1 MKAAVFYGA
10 HRPLEIEERP
20 IPVPGAGEVLVRVA
34 ACGLCHTDLH
44 YIDHDV
50 PTFHKPPLVLGHEA
64 SGTVA
69 RVGSGVERWSEGD
82 RILIPALLTCGSCD
96 ACRRG
101 RENICERG
109 IMPGNH
115 IDGAYAEYVC
125 VPAKDTLALPDDLP
139 LEEACLIADAV
150 STPFHAV
157 VNRGEVRPGD
167 RVVVY
172 GCGGVGVNVVQIA
185 AASGADV
192 WAVDVRPE
200 RLEHAA
206 RFGAGHLVDASA
218 TSEVAKAIRRETGG
232 GADVAFEAI
241 GNPATMRQAFDSL
254 HRGGRLVVVGYSE
267 HDLTLSAAKIMFNE
281 MEVRGSLGCRP
292 VDYPRIIEMARRG
305 TIAVKPLVTGRFSLD
320 DINAGLDALR
330 AGQGLRNIVV
340 PAA

>member
-1 MKAAVFYGA
+1 MKAAIFYGP
-10 HRPLEIEERP
+10 HQPLAIEDV
-20 IPVPGAGEVLVRVA
+20 PVPEPQTGEILVKVA

-64 SGTVA
+64 SGWIEA
-69 RVGSGVERWSEGD
+69 VGMNVEHWKPGD
-82 RILIPALLTCGSCD
+82 RVLIPALLTCGACP

-101 RENICERG
+101 RENICEHG

-115 IDGAYAEYVC
+115 INGAYAEYLC
-125 VPAKDTLALPDDLP
+125 VPAKDAIALPPDLP
-139 LEEACLIADAV
+139 LQEACLIADAV
-150 STPFHAV
+150 STPYHAV

-167 RVVVY
+167 VVAVF
-172 GCGGVGVNVVQIA
+172 GCGGVGINVVQVA
-185 AASGADV
+185 AACGAQV
-192 WAVDVRPE
+192 IAVDKVE
-200 RLEHAA
+200 SRLEIAKT
-206 RFGAGHLVDASA
+206 FGAERVINASETPDA
-218 TSEVAKAIRRETGG
+218 AKAVRKMTAG
-232 GADVAFEAI
+232 GADVAFEVI

-267 HDLTLSAAKIMFNE
+267 HDVSFSAAKIMFNE

-305 TIAVKPLVTGRFSLD
+305 AIAVEPLVTGRFTLD

-330 AGQGLRNIVV
+330 GGTGLRNIVI
-340 PAA
+340 PA